1 MNVSGTFDCWTKF
14 LQTFRVS
21 HLVAVESVQ
30 FLGSYEG
37 ELAIF
42 PVTVNGWICGGLGQ

>member
-21 HLVAVESVQ
+21 HLVA
-30 FLGSYEG
+30 LGSYEG